1 MKLNASDVMCVP
13 LNIQH
18 TGAVASTLYKSKAMA
33 KQIILIAES
42 EAASIVQVAEC
53 NIVVMPEDL
62 HGLVDAIKF
71 LKNGPGSRKQ
81 MDFNGR

>member
-42 EAASIVQVAEC
+42 EAASIV
-53 NIVVMPEDL
+53 
-62 HGLVDAIKF
+62 
-71 LKNGPGSRKQ
+71 
-81 MDFNGR
+81 